1 MQVEIPE
8 TNFRPLNQQERLKIW
23 AAVNWRRTREA
34 WAIFSGNRLAL
45 FGLIMLSVYILMAIL
60 HPILMKTVWPK
71 GVYDPIVG
79 HDMKIF
85 PHPSMP
91 VPGHPLGTDTL
102 GRDVLSILMAATAP
116 SLQMA
121 LTAALT
127 AAVAGTLAGAFW
139 AYFRGAVDG
148 FFSNLSDILLLAPA
162 PIVMVIVGF
171 TLDISPFEFG
181 LLYGI
186 LVGLSGV
193 AVVLRAHALTIMSRT
208 FIDAARISGGGPFHI
223 IFRHLVPHLVPL
235 AAVNMLLTV
244 TGAIF
249 ASGFIAF
256 LGLSRAQLNWGSMI
270 YDTITYQA
278 ISATIAWNVLVPAAL
293 AISLF
298 AASFYLIALGL
309 EDVVDPRLAEWRS

>member
-8 TNFRPLNQQERLKIW
+8 TNFRPVNQQERLNIW

-127 AAVAGTLAGAFW
+127 AVT
-139 AYFRGAVDG
+139 VT
-148 FFSNLSDILLLAPA
+148 SPA
-162 PIVMVIVGF
+162 TGMP
-171 TLDISPFEFG
+171 
-181 LLYGI
+181 
-186 LVGLSGV
+186 
-193 AVVLRAHALTIMSRT
+193 A
-208 FIDAARISGGGPFHI
+208 AARIAG
-223 IFRHLVPHLVPL
+223 
-235 AAVNMLLTV
+235 LT
-244 TGAIF
+244 A
-249 ASGFIAF
+249 
-256 LGLSRAQLNWGSMI
+256 RM
-270 YDTITYQA
+270 
-278 ISATIAWNVLVPAAL
+278 
-293 AISLF
+293 
-298 AASFYLIALGL
+298 
-309 EDVVDPRLAEWRS
+309 